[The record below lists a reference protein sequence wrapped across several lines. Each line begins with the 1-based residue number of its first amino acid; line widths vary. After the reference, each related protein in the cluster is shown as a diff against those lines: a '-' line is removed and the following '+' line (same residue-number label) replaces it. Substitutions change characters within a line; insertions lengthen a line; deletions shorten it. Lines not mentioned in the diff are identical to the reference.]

1 MKITGIV
8 WLEEV
13 VDKLQRKHGVE
24 PDEVEEAL
32 TQKARIRRIEAGQV
46 QGEDLYAGVGRTV
59 AGRHLIVFFVYKR
72 TREALIVSARD
83 ATGSE
88 KKLYG
93 KK

>member
-1 MKITGIV
+1 LAGAFPEAVGVGVDSPRPRKITGFV

-32 TQKARIRRIEAGQV
+32 TQKARIRRIEAGKV

-59 AGRHLIVFFVYKR
+59 AGRHLIVFLCIR
-72 TREALIVSARD
+72 GLGRH
-83 ATGSE
+83 
-88 KKLYG
+88 
-93 KK
+93 